1 MWISTLRAISRAC
14 FLMVDSSLRI
24 LSFAW
29 IFSTSF
35 FASASFLCSQT
46 RVSRFT
52 SSATQLRISLLP
64 SLCLV
69 WLSKTGSL
77 TLMATAPI
85 MPSRTSSAAKVVP
98 A

>member
-1 MWISTLRAISRAC
+1 MR
-14 FLMVDSSLRI
+14 SLA
-24 LSFAW
+24 L

-35 FASASFLCSQT
+35 FASASFLLSHT

-52 SSATQLRISLLP
+52 SSVTQPRISLLP

-69 WLSKTGSL
+69 WLSNTGSL

-85 MPSRTSSAAKVVP
+85 MPSRTSSAEKVVP